1 MRPGSLRPVEAPRKS
16 ADARGATP
24 PAGPLAPGGLA
35 DQALAEVHARY
46 RRRLEA
52 VAFRLLHDQDEA
64 EDVVQR
70 VFEALPRAEFRGQAS
85 LWTYLYRAAVNGA
98 LSVLRKRR
106 RREIAETELRVRAA
120 FGESVGAEEGPDP
133 EARVLE
139 GEILSA
145 VASALLDV
153 KPQHRRALVLRI
165 VWGLTNTEIAERE
178 GVPLPT
184 VGTWLRRGRE
194 ELRARLGPL
203 LRDLDLGEDAT

>member
-1 MRPGSLRPVEAPRKS
+1 VQSAP
-16 ADARGATP
+16 DGAR
-24 PAGPLAPGGLA
+24 PAGGSGTGAGGDA
-35 DQALAEVHARY
+35 CRGIGNQALADLHVRY

-70 VFEALPRAEFRGQAS
+70 VFEALPRVDFRGHAS

-106 RREIAETELRVRAA
+106 RREVVETELRVRAA
-120 FGESVGAEEGPDP
+120 FGDTVAAEEGPDP

-203 LRDLDLGEDAT
+203 LRDLDLGEDPT